1 MASALLVELKIVASK
16 IAKSQIKDAVGC
28 SWASLAA
35 EGLSRER
42 YRDSAGRS
50 GSRSRKGGGTGD
62 ERGAGG
68 EGGGGG
74 GVLNS
79 ENNGRIRWQPSMIER
94 MS

>member
-62 ERGAGG
+62 ERG
-68 EGGGGG
+68 EGGGGVAG
-74 GVLNS
+74 GR
-79 ENNGRIRWQPSMIER
+79 GC
-94 MS
+94 